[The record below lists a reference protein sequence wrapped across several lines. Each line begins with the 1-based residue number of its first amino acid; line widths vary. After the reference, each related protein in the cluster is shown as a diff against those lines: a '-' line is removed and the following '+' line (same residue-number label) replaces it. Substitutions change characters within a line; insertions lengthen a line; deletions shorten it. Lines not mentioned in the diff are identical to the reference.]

1 MPHLFYSF
9 SQEMEK
15 CSRKR
20 VILKGREKEEQ
31 RKGGVQNPESKR
43 EHKEQESI
51 L

>member
-1 MPHLFYSF
+1 MPQLFYSF

-15 CSRKR
+15 MLGKR

-31 RKGGVQNPESKR
+31 IKRGVQNPESKR